1 MSATT
6 DAELLA
12 ASGDD
17 AGAFR
22 ELYDRYA
29 VVIGRFFLART
40 HDQHAALDLTAETFA
55 ELWRCR
61 TRFDD
66 RCGGT
71 VGPWLFAIARHT
83 LARSVRR
90 YRIETSARERLEL
103 RERALRHDVPAPDA
117 WLDGVD
123 DAIDAALAAL
133 PSLPAGQRRAVE
145 LRVLDGDDYD
155 EVAAALDCSPTA
167 ARIRVSRGLADL
179 RARLA
184 PHDADA
190 GTDADADPDPGPDVD
205 DRRAPAPAPGGDHA

>member
-1 MSATT
+1 MSERT

-29 VVIGRFFLART
+29 IAVGRFFLART
-40 HDQHAALDLTAETFA
+40 HDHHAALDLTSETFA
-55 ELWRCR
+55 EMWRSR
-61 TRFDD
+61 DRFAD

-90 YRIETSARERLEL
+90 HRIETGARERLEL
-103 RERALRHDVPAPDA
+103 GERALRQDAPALDA

-123 DAIDAALAAL
+123 DAIHDALAAL
-133 PSLPAGQRRAVE
+133 PTLPAGQRRAVE
-145 LRVLDGDDYD
+145 LRVLHGDEYD
-155 EVAAALDCSPTA
+155 DVADALDCSPTA
-167 ARIRVSRGLADL
+167 ARIRVSRGLAEL
-179 RARLA
+179 RARMAA
-184 PHDADA
+184 PH
-190 GTDADADPDPGPDVD
+190 PDS
-205 DRRAPAPAPGGDHA
+205 APEGDIA